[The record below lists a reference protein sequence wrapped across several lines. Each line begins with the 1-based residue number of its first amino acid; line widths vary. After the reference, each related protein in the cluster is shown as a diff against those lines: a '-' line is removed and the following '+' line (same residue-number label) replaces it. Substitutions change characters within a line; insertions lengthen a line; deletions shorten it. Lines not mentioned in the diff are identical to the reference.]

1 VKDTVVFTH
10 KPLSGRRHVG
20 GVYAD
25 EWLNKRLH
33 AIGVT
38 HSLGGHLHEKVEL
51 DVGGIQQYVA
61 GQGLGSQDLV
71 FNKSV
76 AEMLLFDVTEKGLST
91 PDWRP
96 LDMPR
101 EVHCNTYQKAVFESL
116 DRMDEY
122 AVIQKSCGR

>member
-1 VKDTVVFTH
+1 VITH

-38 HSLGGHLHEKVEL
+38 HSFGGHLHEKVEF
-51 DVGGIQQYVA
+51 DVDGIKQYVV
-61 GQGLGSQDLV
+61 GQGLGSQDLI

-76 AEMLLFDVTEKGLST
+76 AEILLFDVTEKGLST
-91 PDWRP
+91 ADWRP
-96 LDMPR
+96 LNMPL
-101 EVHCNTYQKAVFESL
+101 EIHCNTYQKEAFESL
-116 DRMDEY
+116 DRLDDYE
-122 AVIQKSCGR
+122 AIQKACGR